1 MENRRKLAIA
11 NLCRGYLALQG
22 FLSSAENK
30 KVHNRIMKFRDKN
43 KVFISE
49 AQLDSVDF
57 TYDDNAQEE
66 SDDEG

>member
-1 MENRRKLAIA
+1 MSILHYKAF
-11 NLCRGYLALQG
+11 G
-22 FLSSAENK
+22 SAENE

-57 TYDDNAQEE
+57 TYDDNHEEE

>member
-1 MENRRKLAIA
+1 MENRRILAIA

-22 FLSSAENK
+22 FLSSEENE

-49 AQLDSVDF
+49 AQLESVDF
-57 TYDDNAQEE
+57 TYDDNAKEKE
-66 SDDEG
+66 D

>member
-1 MENRRKLAIA
+1 
-11 NLCRGYLALQG
+11 
-22 FLSSAENK
+22 
-30 KVHNRIMKFRDKN
+30 MKFRDKN